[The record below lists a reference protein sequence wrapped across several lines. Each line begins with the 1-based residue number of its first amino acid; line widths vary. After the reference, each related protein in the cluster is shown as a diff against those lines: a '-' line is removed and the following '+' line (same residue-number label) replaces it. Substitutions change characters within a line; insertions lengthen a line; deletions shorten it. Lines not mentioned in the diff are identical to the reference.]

1 MTQRSLAARL
11 PCVTVVS
18 LLPSLSSQPAAM
30 PAVDE
35 AGDGHGPLAG
45 DGHSPV
51 LPLSLSMFLIGAG
64 EVIASPM
71 MLEMARSFGVS
82 SARVAWLP
90 GVYALTYATLG
101 PLLGPFSD
109 RFGRKKLLVPGL
121 IGLGVSVSAT
131 ALASSFLVA
140 CCTSALSGACAAAIQ
155 PNALAI
161 INDSVDEARQP
172 AVTGKVFLGLTSSF
186 VIVPALGGLLAARV
200 DWRVP
205 YFLMA
210 SACVVA
216 AGLVARLRVRRVAA
230 PASTALFSTFRR
242 AFALPFMRLRFAISF
257 LWLGICIGLGAL
269 LAETLRRRFGLS
281 TEQVGV
287 WTGCFGVAVLLG
299 NLLMDRAR
307 QAFGSH
313 FRVLIYGSLATILGA
328 AVVDVLPRLPVYLL
342 VPAGVAWGLGYG
354 MAGPAHHF
362 MVATASDD
370 ARGTVVAINASIL
383 NSGLMAVTLIAGRVL
398 DQTGVESLVGALL
411 VLQLIGV
418 GLMQLLPRTAP
429 GLAPR
434 PPLR

>member
-1 MTQRSLAARL
+1 MS
-11 PCVTVVS
+11 PP
-18 LLPSLSSQPAAM
+18 PSLSTEPAALS
-30 PAVDE
+30 ALAE
-35 AGDGHGPLAG
+35 ADDGQ
-45 DGHSPV
+45 SPV
-51 LPLSLSMFLIGAG
+51 LPLSLSMFLIGSG

-109 RFGRKKLLVPGL
+109 RLGRKALLVPGL
-121 IGLGVSVSAT
+121 VGLGCGVSAT
-131 ALASSFLVA
+131 ALSPSFLIA
-140 CCTSALSGACAAAIQ
+140 WCTSALSGACAAAIQ

-186 VIVPALGGLLAARV
+186 VVVPALGGLLASRL
-200 DWRVP
+200 DWRVS

-210 SACVVA
+210 SACLVTA
-216 AGLVARLRVRRVAA
+216 ALVARLRVRRAA
-230 PASTALFSTFRR
+230 SQPRSALFSTFRR
-242 AFALPFMRLRFAISF
+242 AFAVPFMPLRFAVSF

-281 TEQVGV
+281 TQAVGV
-287 WTGCFGVAVLLG
+287 WTGCFGFAVLLG

-307 QAFGSH
+307 RVFGSH
-313 FRVLIYGSLATILGA
+313 FRVLSYGSLATLLGA
-328 AVVDVLPRLPVYLL
+328 LVVGVLPPLPGAAL
-342 VPAGVAWGLGYG
+342 VLAGAAWGLGYG

-362 MVATASDD
+362 MVATATDEV
-370 ARGTVVAINASIL
+370 RGTVVAINASIL

-398 DQTGVESLVGALL
+398 DHTGVEPLIGAFLG
-411 VLQLIGV
+411 LQLAGV
-418 GLMQLLPRTAP
+418 GLMLRLPR
-429 GLAPR
+429 
-434 PPLR
+434 